1 MTKIPTQTSFH
12 CLNANVVVELKN
24 SRAMQ
29 VSGVVGVIN
38 AAGLHQEV
46 VTIVVIREKFY
57 GSFGHLQNGRLIAFV
72 ALRQAVVVIAEVTR
86 GKQTQHLAI
95 AGSQR
100 KAGICRNPQKGAAF
114 MPGVSGH
121 SVQSMCIFISH
132 PHIAAVKNILHS

>member
-86 GKQTQHLAI
+86 GKQAQHLAV
-95 AGSQR
+95 AGSQNEE
-100 KAGICRNPQKGAAF
+100 GICQNPQNRS
-114 MPGVSGH
+114 GVYAEG
-121 SVQSMCIFISH
+121 
-132 PHIAAVKNILHS
+132 